1 MKYLVTALALAGLVS
16 AALPAA
22 AANRCINIRDIDSS
36 QSKDGRIMVFKMKDG
51 TTLVN
56 HLQGFCP
63 DLKYTGFAWQMPS
76 GDTNACE
83 RQSTFRVLQSGE
95 ICTLGAF
102 DPPGS
107 SSCAPPRIDYLCMCW
122 ITSAAAFAMAW

>member
-22 AANRCINIRDIDSS
+22 AANKCINIRDIDSS

-51 TTLVN
+51 TVLVN

-63 DLKYTGFAWQMPS
+63 DLKYMGFAWQMPS
-76 GDTNACE
+76 SDTHACE
-83 RQSTFRVLQSGE
+83 RQSTFRVLQSGQ

-102 DPPGS
+102 DPPS
-107 SSCAPPRIDYLCMCW
+107 SPKVWDANKTMAPR
-122 ITSAAAFAMAW
+122 

>member
-22 AANRCINIRDIDSS
+22 AANKCINIRDIDSS

-51 TTLVN
+51 TVLVN

-76 GDTNACE
+76 SDTNACE
-83 RQSTFRVLQSGE
+83 RQSTFRVLQSGQV
-95 ICTLGAF
+95 CTLGAF
-102 DPPGS
+102 DPPTGKNAMS
-107 SSCAPPRIDYLCMCW
+107 NKPVQGDANRQMAPR
-122 ITSAAAFAMAW
+122 

>member
-1 MKYLVTALALAGLVS
+1 MKYLVTVLALAGLVS

-22 AANRCINIRDIDSS
+22 AANKCINIRDIDSS

-63 DLKYTGFAWQMPS
+63 DLKYTGFVWQMPS
-76 GDTNACE
+76 SDTNACE
-83 RQSTFRVLQSGE
+83 RQSTFRVLQSGQ

-102 DPPGS
+102 DPPTGKTAMS
-107 SSCAPPRIDYLCMCW
+107 NKPVQSDANRQMAPR
-122 ITSAAAFAMAW
+122 

>member
-56 HLQGFCP
+56 HLQGYCP
-63 DLKYTGFAWQMPS
+63 DLKWMGFAWQMPS
-76 GDTNACE
+76 SDTHACE
-83 RQSTFRVLQSGE
+83 RQSTFRVLQSGQ

-102 DPPGS
+102 DPPTGKTAMS
-107 SSCAPPRIDYLCMCW
+107 SPPTVWDANRTLAPR
-122 ITSAAAFAMAW
+122 